1 MYICTQHTCTC
12 TYAHSMHVH
21 VYIYVI
27 IIQCSL
33 LFRPVAVED
42 LILENSTHDLVPGP
56 YLRRKVYADEFL
68 TRGEALRHLLH
79 YTNYFYPVTLDD
91 HVSKKTKSSP
101 LSSPVIHPMQRVAID
116 RVNYWIK
123 TR

>member
-1 MYICTQHTCTC
+1 MQ
-12 TYAHSMHVH
+12 
-21 VYIYVI
+21 IYVI
-27 IIQCSL
+27 IIL

-42 LILENSTHDLVPGP
+42 LSLERSPHDLVPGP
-56 YLRRKVYADEFL
+56 YLRRTIFADEFM
-68 TRGEALRHLLH
+68 TRGEAIRHLLH

-101 LSSPVIHPMQRVAID
+101 LSSPIIHPMQRVAID